1 MTYYANIG
9 EDGTDS
15 IVISPIKPTEDR
27 ALLLAP
33 EFGFLRDYDFKNF
46 NYYSF
51 EQDITDMTQG
61 EFEYFYNSTFEPW
74 LADVDENYLDIDFD
88 NIYYKFNNQEEKR
101 VFLLKIVNFIMFLLP
116 YQILRAVFK
125 SQEIDSVMEL
135 KDFLE
140 DDINLINLRGFIIEE
155 LDHNMTQFDD
165 FVKTLLHFEKVTKK
179 NLVEENI
186 ELLDDHIKK
195 QNLFIEIFKGIMEET
210 DMEKFKELLKQMI
223 NSDEKNMF

>member
-1 MTYYANIG
+1 MTYYANTG

-15 IVISPIKPTEDR
+15 ICIEHIKPTEDR

-33 EFGFLRDYDFKNF
+33 EFRFLQSYDFKNF
-46 NYYSF
+46 NYFSF
-51 EQDITDMTQG
+51 EQDITDMSQG
-61 EFEYFYNSTFEPW
+61 EFEFFYTSTFEPW
-74 LADVDENYLDIDFD
+74 LAEVDANYLDIDFD
-88 NIYYKFNNQEEKR
+88 NIYYRFNNQEEKR

-125 SQEIDSVMEL
+125 QQEIDSVEEL

-140 DDINLINLRGFIIEE
+140 EDINLINLRGFIVEE
-155 LDHNMTQFDD
+155 LDHNTTQFDD
-165 FVKTLLHFEKVTKK
+165 FVKTLLHFEKVAKK

-186 ELLDDHIKK
+186 ELLDDHVKK

-210 DMEKFKELLKQMI
+210 DMEKFKELMRQMI
-223 NSDEKNMF
+223 NSDEKNIF